1 MQGYL
6 AMGFSNILYETFYDG
21 AIVVGRYAQRCM
33 GTRLHLA
40 ILRYDQSG
48 GSESSLIRRVNE

>member
-1 MQGYL
+1 
-6 AMGFSNILYETFYDG
+6 MGLSNILYEAFYDG

-40 ILRYDQSG
+40 ILWYNQSSG
-48 GSESSLIRRVNE
+48 PGSSPTRRVNE